1 MQKQSF
7 PINVDELIDEKGIFK
22 LGIHCLVHPQL
33 RPGEDQSYL
42 KGNKFSIAI
51 TIEETLKKE
60 NLKGKL
66 YDELIAINEVE
77 LLGDLDQEADLEA

>member
-7 PINVDELIDEKGIFK
+7 PINVDELIDEKAISK
-22 LGIHCLVHPQL
+22 LGIHYLVHLQL
-33 RPGEDQSYL
+33 RPGEDQPVL

-66 YDELIAINEVE
+66 YHELIAINKVE
-77 LLGDLDQEADLEA
+77 LLGDLNQEADLDA